1 MYPGTFI
8 SVSTGINQHDCDGV
22 VPSKNAS
29 TAVQKID
36 AIAKMVRS
44 LAFPECQVS
53 YLSTKVQPSPPEPTK
68 DTAMST
74 SFVLDLT
81 ETGSINRL
89 EDFKVRL
96 LQRTSVWICEAESG
110 P

>member
-44 LAFPECQVS
+44 LAGSPVVMCTFSFPRVS
-53 YLSTKVQPSPPEPTK
+53 SELSLNKGAALATRAHERHSHVNIIR
-68 DTAMST
+68 
-74 SFVLDLT
+74 
-81 ETGSINRL
+81 TGFDGNR
-89 EDFKVRL
+89 KH
-96 LQRTSVWICEAESG
+96 
-110 P
+110 